1 MYIYRVLA
9 WYITNNNYVFI
20 YIYVTNLTN
29 VENRAIDSIP
39 LSIFK
44 IVYILYVQ
52 FRLRFDRDTRS
63 SDERSSNE
71 LYKLYT
77 IFN

>member
-20 YIYVTNLTN
+20 YIYITNLTN

>member
-44 IVYILYVQ
+44 SVYILYVQ

>member
-20 YIYVTNLTN
+20 YIYITNLTN

-44 IVYILYVQ
+44 IGIHIIC
-52 FRLRFDRDTRS
+52 TISIEIRS
-63 SDERSSNE
+63 RYAIERRE
-71 LYKLYT
+71 
-77 IFN
+77 II